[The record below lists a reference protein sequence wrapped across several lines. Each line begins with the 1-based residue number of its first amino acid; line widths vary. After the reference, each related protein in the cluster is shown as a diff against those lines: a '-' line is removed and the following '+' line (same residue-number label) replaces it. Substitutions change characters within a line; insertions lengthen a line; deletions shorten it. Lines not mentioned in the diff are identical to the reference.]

1 MDKGAIKTFAI
12 EARKILMK
20 SAATQAGFYGVT
32 KDGCTDPIQKGA
44 GFEVYRTIAGTEN
57 RIYGNDINRRRK
69 LKEAVESQGFDQ
81 VIEETA
87 YTWFNRLIAIRFM
100 EVNGYLPTRT
110 RVLSSETGSNTPD
123 LVAQYMDVDLG
134 MSDEEIEKV
143 AGSIKDNRYDDAF
156 ALLFIK
162 QCNALNELLP
172 KLFEKTDDYMELLLK
187 LSYTSDGV
195 VRMLVDSIP
204 ESNFNVEE
212 EGQVEIIGWLY
223 QFYNTELNDLVY
235 DGNMAKGRITK
246 ELLPAAT
253 TIYTPDWAIQYMV
266 QNSVGRI
273 WIEGHPD
280 SALQETWEYYLAGT
294 TQEADVVNKLSQINR
309 RHELLTPE
317 DIKIIDPCM
326 GSGHILV
333 YAFDILMQIY
343 ETEGYSL
350 RDIPRLILKNNIF
363 GLDIDKRAAQ
373 LAYFSILMKARQY
386 DRRILMRKIDVSVL
400 DIIESNKINR
410 NQLSFFGYG
419 MEPKEKKKAEQLLCD
434 LLEQYHD
441 AKEYGSILSI
451 KEYDWELLNEYC
463 QSIEEEG
470 QLTLEKI
477 GIEDTQSQLLQ
488 IIRLAQVMSKQYH
501 VVITN
506 PPYLGNS
513 RFSPLLDKYVKEH
526 YSLSKSDLS
535 MVMYNHVLDEMVH
548 EGGFAAFI
556 TTSSWMFLSS
566 FEKFRLYHQ
575 KRATFDTIVDFG
587 TELFDGKVGH
597 NPIVAW
603 VSRNSSMNYKATA
616 IRLVEYCYSRRDEK
630 QSEYFNER
638 NRYYANKDDLSKIP
652 GSPIAY
658 WVGEKIFWAFN
669 NCKPLGKIARARS
682 GAKTGK
688 NDKFIMCWWEV
699 NSEDIDTNNTS
710 FQQCIESGKKWFPHN
725 KGGEFRNWYGNRELV
740 VRFENG
746 GEVIRDYA
754 IKNKHAFDLNAT
766 DVYFKEGLTWTALT
780 SYKNSFRYSPAG
792 CIFDT
797 NKGPML
803 FNDDHDTLM
812 YILGFMVSPVAQF
825 ILKAL
830 NPSLSLQNGDVDKVP
845 LVLSE
850 EYMGEIVSLVEE
862 NIAISKKDYDENE
875 YSFNFDGSYLV
886 DGHSCEEAY
895 ENHLQHKNECYERLK
910 WNSERLNSIFSDI
923 YGVTNELTTEIPDKD
938 ISASCCILDRTEF
951 SRRFLSFFV
960 GCLFGR
966 YTLTSK
972 KIAYA
977 GGKWRNEGYD
987 VFLPDIDNC
996 VPVMDDAYLQDD
1008 IVEQLCKFLC
1018 AVYGSNTLDKNLDF
1032 LATSL
1037 GNTNMA
1043 AKDVLRNYF
1052 INDFFAD
1059 HCRRCTVGVSGKRPI
1074 YWLFDSGK
1082 QNGFK
1087 CLIYMHRYDKDTV
1100 GRVRSDYLR
1109 KAQDAIE
1116 GALKNAEYTIANSV
1130 SAVDKASATKKREKY
1145 IKQLNE
1151 IRTYFQALSHVAL
1164 QRIEIDLDDGV
1175 KTNYAKF
1182 QGIEIIDEN
1191 GKKQKIDLLAKI

>member
-32 KDGCTDPIQKGA
+32 KDGCAEPIQKGA
-44 GFEVYRTIAGTEN
+44 GFEVYCTIAGTEN
-57 RIYGNDINRRRK
+57 RIYDNDINRRRK
-69 LKEAVESQGFDQ
+69 LKEAVESQGFDR

-123 LVAQYMDVDLG
+123 LVAQYLDVDLG
-134 MSDEEIEKV
+134 MSDEEVEKV
-143 AGSIKDNRYDDAF
+143 ATCIKDNRYDDAF
-156 ALLFIK
+156 AQLFIK

-195 VRMLVDSIP
+195 VRMLVDTIP

-235 DGNMAKGRITK
+235 DGSMVKGRITK

-266 QNSVGRI
+266 QNSLGRL
-273 WIEGHPD
+273 WVEGHPN
-280 SALQETWEYYLAGT
+280 SNLQDLWEYFLPESN
-294 TQEADVVNKLSQINR
+294 QEVDVANF
-309 RHELLTPE
+309 LLRLKKKRESLMPE
-317 DIKIIDPCM
+317 EIKIIDPCM

-333 YAFDILMQIY
+333 YAFDILKQIY
-343 ETEGYSL
+343 EAEGYSV
-350 RDIPRLILKNNIF
+350 RDIPQLILENNIF
-363 GLDIDKRAAQ
+363 GLDIDKRATQ

-386 DRRILMRKIDVSVL
+386 DRCILYRGVEVSVL
-400 DIIESNKINR
+400 DICESNNIEQNHFKY
-410 NQLSFFGYG
+410 FGYG
-419 MEPKEKKKAEQLLCD
+419 MDAETKQKAEKQLGS

-441 AKEYGSILSI
+441 AKEFGSILSI
-451 KEYDWELLNEYC
+451 REYDWGLLSDYSQN
-463 QSIEEEG
+463 IEELG
-470 QLTLEKI
+470 QITLDKI
-477 GIEDTQSQLLQ
+477 GIEDTQAQILQ
-488 IIRLAQVMSKQYH
+488 IIRLAKVMSQKYH

-506 PPYLGNS
+506 PPYLGSS
-513 RFSPLLDKYVKEH
+513 RFSPLLDQYVKDK
-526 YSLSKSDLS
+526 YALSKSDLS
-535 MVMYNHVLDEMVH
+535 MVMYNHVLDEMVQDD
-548 EGGFAAFI
+548 GFAAFI

-575 KRATFDTIVDFG
+575 EKSTFDTIVDFG

-603 VSRNSSMNYKATA
+603 VSRKSSINYKATA
-616 IRLVEYCYSRRDEK
+616 IRLAEFCYSRREEK
-630 QSEYFNER
+630 QREFFNVN
-638 NRYYANKDDLSKIP
+638 NRYYANKDNLSKIP

-669 NCKPLGKIARARS
+669 NCKSLGKIARARS

-699 NSEDIDTNNTS
+699 NSEDIDINNTS
-710 FQQCIESGKKWFPHN
+710 YQQCVESNKKWFPYN

-740 VRFENG
+740 VRFEKG
-746 GEVIRDYA
+746 GKIIREYA
-754 IKNKHAFDLNAT
+754 TKNKHAFDLNAT

-792 CIFDT
+792 CVFDT

-803 FNDDHDTLM
+803 FNNDHTKLM
-812 YILGFMVSPVAQF
+812 YILGFMISPVAQF

-845 LVLSE
+845 IIFSKEHMDEV
-850 EYMGEIVSLVEE
+850 VALVED
-862 NIAISKKDYDENE
+862 NIAISREDYDENE
-875 YSFNFDGSYLV
+875 SSFCFDASYLI
-886 DGHSCEEAY
+886 DGKCCEDAY
-895 ENHLQHKNECYERLK
+895 ESHLKYKKECFAKLK
-910 WNSERLNSIFSDI
+910 RNSEKLNSIFSEI
-923 YGVTNELTTEIPDKD
+923 YGVRDGLIVEVPDKD
-938 ISASCCILDRTEF
+938 ILASCWIPSKEGF
-951 SRRFLSFFV
+951 SKNLISFFV

-966 YTLTSK
+966 YSLSSK
-972 KIAYA
+972 KLAYA
-977 GGKWRNEGYD
+977 GGTWEKELYVN
-987 VFLPDIDNC
+987 FAPDADNC
-996 VPVMDDAYLQDD
+996 VPITDEVYLSED
-1008 IVEQLCKFLC
+1008 IVEQFCKFLT
-1018 AVYGSNTLDKNLDF
+1018 VIYGADALEKNLEF
-1032 LATSL
+1032 VASSL
-1037 GNTNMA
+1037 GGDDRT
-1043 AKDVLRNYF
+1043 AKDILRNYF
-1052 INDFFAD
+1052 INDFYSD
-1059 HCRRCTVGVSGKRPI
+1059 HCRKCTVGVSGKRPF

-1087 CLIYMHRYDKDTV
+1087 CLVYMHRYDKDTV

-1109 KAQDAIE
+1109 KAQEAIE
-1116 GALKNAEYTIANSV
+1116 GALKNAEYTIANST
-1130 SAVDKASATKKREKY
+1130 SAVDKAAATKKREKY

-1151 IRTYFQALSHVAL
+1151 TRTYFQALSHVAL

-1182 QGIEIIDEN
+1182 QGIEIVDEN
-1191 GKKQKIDLLAKI
+1191 GKKQKLDLLAKI